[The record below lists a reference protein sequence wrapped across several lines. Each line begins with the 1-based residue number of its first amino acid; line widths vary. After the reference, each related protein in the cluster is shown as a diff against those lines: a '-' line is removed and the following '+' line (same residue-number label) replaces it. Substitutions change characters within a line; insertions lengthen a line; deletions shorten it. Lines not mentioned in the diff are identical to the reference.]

1 MTYNL
6 GFLTISK
13 AAKIIEKKEISP
25 VELTETLLHRIQTI
39 NPQLDAFITVT
50 ADRAIKQ
57 AQTAEREISN
67 GRYRGP
73 MHGIPIGLKDI
84 YNTAG
89 IRTTGHSRVAM
100 DNVPAE
106 NATTVTK
113 LFDAGAILLGKLAT
127 HEFAHGGPSF
137 DLPWPPARN
146 PWHRDHF
153 TGGSSS
159 GSAAS
164 VAAGLVLGALGS
176 DTGGSIRTPASLC
189 GIVGLKPTYG
199 LISRYG
205 VIPNSYTFDH
215 CGPMTWTVEDCAIM
229 LQVLA
234 GYDPKDPA
242 IANQAIPDYRQAL
255 IPDLHGLRIGVLR
268 HFWETDCPVTDEV
281 SQAMDASIKS
291 LTQLGAQI
299 EDVSVHHP
307 QDYFDVKMIIAE
319 TEIFA
324 VHHNDLIKRPCD
336 FGSDF
341 LARCL
346 PACLFSAADYVQAQR
361 RRRQLMDE
369 MAPLYDKYHVLLT
382 AGEGPAPRYD
392 AYQSEIFRHKA
403 NFSTVFNVTGGPAL
417 AICNGFTQ
425 SGLPL
430 SMQITGRPFDEMT
443 VMRVA
448 YAFEQATPW
457 RERRPGLN
465 EKTPIKPLRKGPP
478 PPQVDVPPDMQRF
491 VESTANRAGLNLPD
505 KLFRL
510 LCAGAV
516 PALEMSAR
524 MRIGFSW
531 SDEPSNVFHFVNR
544 NFEKPDK

>member
-1 MTYNL
+1 MDQ
-6 GFLTISK
+6 
-13 AAKIIEKKEISP
+13 AK
-25 VELTETLLHRIQTI
+25 
-39 NPQLDAFITVT
+39 
-50 ADRAIKQ
+50 
-57 AQTAEREISN
+57 TAETEISN
-67 GRYRGP
+67 GRYRGR

-100 DNVPAE
+100 DNVPTE
-106 NATTVTK
+106 NATTVK
-113 LFDAGAILLGKLAT
+113 RLYDAGAVLLGKLAT

-176 DTGGSIRTPASLC
+176 DTGGSIRMPASMC

-242 IANQAIPDYRQAL
+242 IANQAIPDYSQAL
-255 IPDLHGLRIGVLR
+255 IPDLHGIRIGALR
-268 HFWETDCPVTDEV
+268 HFWERDCPVTDEV
-281 SQAMDASIKS
+281 SKAMDDS
-291 LTQLGAQI
+291 LKTLHRLGAEIQ
-299 EDVSVHHP
+299 DVNMHHP

-319 TEIFA
+319 SEIFA
-324 VHHNDLIKRPCD
+324 VHQNDLIKRPGD
-336 FGSDF
+336 FGLDF

-346 PACLFSAADYVQAQR
+346 PACFFSGADYVQAQR
-361 RRRQLMDE
+361 RRRQLIDE
-369 MAPLYDKYHVLLT
+369 MAPIYKKCDILLT

-392 AYQSEIFRHKA
+392 GCPSEMFRHKA

-417 AICNGFTQ
+417 SICNGFTRG
-425 SGLPL
+425 GLPL
-430 SMQITGRPFDEMT
+430 SMQIIGRPFDEMT
-443 VMRVA
+443 VLRAA

-457 RERRPGLN
+457 RGKRPDLQ
-465 EKTPIKPLRKGPP
+465 EKTPFEPLRKGPP
-478 PPQVDVPPDMQRF
+478 PPQVDIPTEILRI
-491 VESTANRAGLNLPD
+491 VESTANREGLILPD
-505 KLFRL
+505 NMFRL
-510 LCAGAV
+510 LCEGAA
-516 PALEMSAR
+516 PALKMSAR

-531 SDEPSNVFHFVNR
+531 SDEPSNSFHFTNR
-544 NFEKPDK
+544 NPGVPAVGNNP